1 MKDGLSMN
9 PIEIYLRTLERELQA
24 GNATEHTHR
33 PALKT
38 LLETLYPGVTA
49 TNEPKRVACGAPDF
63 SLTRKKVP
71 LGHIETKDVGVNL
84 AEMERGKGPHG
95 EQFTR
100 YRDGLP
106 NWILTDYLE
115 FRWYVAG
122 QKRLAARL
130 AEIDARGKLKPT
142 PDGEEKLAQLLE
154 AFIKQEALTVSTA
167 KDLAQRMAGM
177 TRIVRDLIIRTF
189 EHEGV
194 GEGSALPKQS
204 GWLHNWLAAF
214 REVLLPD
221 LDEKQFADMFAQT
234 LAYGLFAAKVHSG
247 SGKAF
252 SREMAA
258 FNLPKT
264 NPFLRK
270 LFSEIAGV
278 DMPDTIDWAV
288 DDIVELLKHA
298 DLVEILKDFGKG
310 KGKEDPVVHFYET
323 FLAAY
328 DPKMRELRG
337 VYYTPEPVVSYIVRS
352 IEHLLKTRFNRPKGL
367 ADENT
372 LILDPACG
380 TGTFLYFVIQQI
392 YQKFAAQKGAWDG
405 YVAQHLLNRLF
416 GFELLMAPYAVAHLK
431 LGMELQETGYSFGS
445 DQRLGIY
452 LTNTLEEA
460 AKRSEKLFAQWI
472 SDEANAAA
480 SIKRDLPI
488 MVVMGNPPYSGHSA
502 NRSWEL
508 DNRGKKVP
516 NFIGRL
522 LQDYYK
528 VDGQPLGERNPKWLQ
543 DDYVKFLRFGQWRI
557 ERTGAG
563 VLAFITNH
571 GYLDNPT
578 FRGMRQQL
586 MNAFTE
592 IYVLDLHGNAKKKE
606 VCPDGTKDEN
616 VFDIQQG
623 VALGIFVKEPGKAGP
638 AKVFHADLWGLRESK
653 YTRLFETD
661 VATCKWTG
669 LEPNTPFYLFAPQEI
684 GVRAEYERGWK
695 IRDAMGVNVLGFQ
708 THRDNFAIDFDEKV
722 LRARIENLRA
732 NVKEEDEAE
741 HLQTLRR
748 SYGLRDNRDWQLA
761 VARKQLRDDEK
772 WETHFIRCLYRPFD
786 WRTCYF
792 STVAMDYP
800 RRLLLDHVAG
810 RENLCLLVP
819 RQLGIVG
826 WRHVAVSRDVAES
839 CVVSTKT
846 KEGNYNF
853 PMYVYATSNLE
864 SSGQRDLPQ
873 HGVGP
878 GARRPNLNPKFIADL
893 EKRLGLKFEPER
905 SAAILAAE
913 EKRQQDAG
921 ATGTFGPEDVFHYIY
936 AIFHSPTY
944 RSRYA
949 EFLKSDFPRVPL
961 TSDAHLFRAL
971 CEKGA
976 ELVALHLLESPTL
989 ENPIT
994 GYPVKGSNVVE
1005 KGFPR
1010 YVAPGEPE
1018 PVFVAQVPL
1027 SGPAALPRLKQGRVY
1042 INGSAAAPAADVAV
1056 GFSPPSAGLKA
1067 SATKAGAAL
1076 KASATGQYFEG
1087 VPPEVWNFH
1096 IGGYQVCEKWLKD
1109 RRGRTLSFDDLTH
1122 YQKIITALKET
1133 IRLMGEIDAAIPKWP
1148 IQ

>member
-1 MKDGLSMN
+1 MGSPTDFYRRQ
-9 PIEIYLRTLERELQA
+9 IERELQA

-38 LLETLYPGVTA
+38 LIESLAPGVTA

-84 AEMERGKGPHG
+84 EEMERGKGPHG
-95 EQFTR
+95 EQFIR
-100 YRDGLP
+100 YRDGLA

-122 QKRLAARL
+122 EKRLAARL
-130 AEIDARGKLKPT
+130 AETDARGKLKPT
-142 PDGEEKLAQLLE
+142 PDGEEKLTQLLD
-154 AFIKQEALTVSTA
+154 AFIKQEALTVATA

-177 TRIVRDLIIRTF
+177 TRIVRDLIIGAF
-189 EHEGV
+189 EHEK
-194 GEGSALPKQS
+194 EK

-278 DMPDTIDWAV
+278 DMPETIDWAV

-298 DLVEILKDFGKG
+298 DLGEILKDFGKG

-392 YQKFAAQKGAWDG
+392 REKFASQKGAWDG

-480 SIKRDLPI
+480 EIKRDLPI

-502 NRSWEL
+502 NKGPWIENLMEDYKKDCPEL
-508 DNRGKKVP
+508 
-516 NFIGRL
+516 
-522 LQDYYK
+522 YK
-528 VDGQPLGERNPKWLQ
+528 PAQAKWLH
-543 DDYVKFLRFGQWRI
+543 DDYVKFIRFGQWRI

-578 FRGMRQQL
+578 FRCMRQRL
-586 MNAFTE
+586 IKTFTD
-592 IYVLDLHGNAKKKE
+592 IYILDLHGSSKKKQLS
-606 VCPDGTKDEN
+606 PDGSKDEN

-623 VALGIFVKEPGKAGP
+623 VAIGIFLKNPEKASRTRLHHTE
-638 AKVFHADLWGLRESK
+638 FWGGRESK
-653 YTRLFETD
+653 NTQLYESD
-661 VATCKWTG
+661 VATCEWTRF
-669 LEPNTPFYLFAPQEI
+669 EPQPPLYLFKPQN
-684 GVRAEYERGWK
+684 VRLLAEYEKGWRLPEVMNESGDPAPGIVTTHDEFAISWSPAEAK
-695 IRDAMGVNVLGFQ
+695 EKVNVLLNTASEEEARAKFRLCTQSQWNYDRAKKELRTGSW
-708 THRDNFAIDFDEKV
+708 EKQV
-722 LRARIENLRA
+722 MPI
-732 NVKEEDEAE
+732 
-741 HLQTLRR
+741 
-748 SYGLRDNRDWQLA
+748 
-761 VARKQLRDDEK
+761 
-772 WETHFIRCLYRPFD
+772 LYRPFD
-786 WRTCYF
+786 IRW
-792 STVAMDYP
+792 TVYDS
-800 RRLLLDHVAG
+800 
-810 RENLCLLVP
+810 N
-819 RQLGIVG
+819 
-826 WRHVAVSRDVAES
+826 VAVHRRERVMRHMLAGHNVGLCTTRSTEIGRGFEHVFCSRNLIQHHTVSLKEVNFLLPLYLYRAAKDVAHAQADLE
-839 CVVSTKT
+839 V
-846 KEGNYNF
+846 E
-853 PMYVYATSNLE
+853 TSHC
-864 SSGQRDLPQ
+864 PP
-873 HGVGP
+873 GP
-878 GARRPNLNPKFIADL
+878 GGRRPNLNPKFIAEM
-893 EKRLGLKFEPER
+893 EKRLGLKFVPEMPDVGADQR
-905 SAAILAAE
+905 VRPQKGAH
-913 EKRQQDAG
+913 AG
-921 ATGTFGPEDVFHYIY
+921 APLQNVFGPEDVFNYIY

-944 RSRYA
+944 RTRYA

-961 TSDAHLFRAL
+961 TSDVDLFRAL

-1005 KGFPR
+1005 KGFPK
-1010 YVAPGEPE
+1010 YLAPGEPE

-1027 SGPAALPRLKQGRVY
+1027 SGPAALPRLKAGRVY
-1042 INGSAAAPAADVAV
+1042 INRSAAVPAAKESRQD
-1056 GFSPPSAGLKA
+1056 AG
-1067 SATKAGAAL
+1067 G
-1076 KASATGQYFEG
+1076 TGQYFEG
-1087 VPPEVWNFH
+1087 VPLEVWNFH

-1109 RRGRTLSFDDLTH
+1109 RRGRTLSYDDLTH
-1122 YQKIITALKET
+1122 YAKVVTALKET
-1133 IRLMGEIDAAIPKWP
+1133 LRLMAEIDAAIPKWP
-1148 IQ
+1148 IE

>member
-1 MKDGLSMN
+1 MIGS
-9 PIEIYLRTLERELQA
+9 PIDDYRRQIERELKQ
-24 GNATEHTHR
+24 GDATEHTHR
-33 PALKT
+33 PALKA
-38 LLETLYPGVTA
+38 LIESLAPGVTA

-84 AEMERGKGPHG
+84 EEMERGKGPHG

-122 QKRLAARL
+122 QKRLDARL
-130 AEIDARGKLKPT
+130 AEFDTKGKLKPT
-142 PDGEEKLAQLLE
+142 PDGEEKLAQLLD

-194 GEGSALPKQS
+194 GEGSALPKER

-298 DLVEILKDFGKG
+298 DLGEILKDFGKG

-352 IEHLLKTRFNRPKGL
+352 IDHLLKTRFNRPKGL

-392 YQKFAAQKGAWDG
+392 REKFAGQKGAWDG

-460 AKRSEKLFAQWI
+460 AKRSEQLFAQWI

-502 NRSWEL
+502 NRSWEM

-563 VLAFITNH
+563 ILAFITNH

-586 MNAFTE
+586 MNAFTD
-592 IYVLDLHGNAKKKE
+592 IYILNLHGNAKKKE
-606 VCPDGTKDEN
+606 VCPDGSKDEN

-623 VALGIFVKEPGKAGP
+623 VTLGIFVKESGKKGP
-638 AKVFHADLWGLRESK
+638 AKVFHADLWGIRENK
-653 YTRLFETD
+653 YKYLFERAIETTTWAQLSPNSPAYLFLPQD
-661 VATCKWTG
+661 TG
-669 LEPNTPFYLFAPQEI
+669 LL
-684 GVRAEYERGWK
+684 AEYQRAWR
-695 IRDAMGVNVLGFQ
+695 IADAMPLNAIGLNS
-708 THRDNFAIDFDEKV
+708 HRDEFAVAFDKATLSQRIDDLVSPRATDEDLRTKYS
-722 LRARIENLRA
+722 LTESSDFSLARARMALKREKDPQR
-732 NVKEEDEAE
+732 
-741 HLQTLRR
+741 
-748 SYGLRDNRDWQLA
+748 LA
-761 VARKQLRDDEK
+761 VP
-772 WETHFIRCLYRPFD
+772 CLYRPFD
-786 WRTCYF
+786 ERFLLYHPEVLDRPRPELNAHFIGHRNIGLAATRQTREPFGVLSLDKVCGQHKI
-792 STVAMDYP
+792 VAAYDGSSIFPLYLYP
-800 RRLLLDHVAG
+800 PSQVEKRGQSHLEVELSHWPAG
-810 RENLCLLVP
+810 KDE
-819 RQLGIVG
+819 
-826 WRHVAVSRDVAES
+826 
-839 CVVSTKT
+839 
-846 KEGNYNF
+846 
-853 PMYVYATSNLE
+853 
-864 SSGQRDLPQ
+864 
-873 HGVGP
+873 
-878 GARRPNLNPKFIADL
+878 RRPNLNPKFVADL
-893 EKRLGLKFEPER
+893 QKRLGLKFVPEGR
-905 SAAILAAE
+905 HV
-913 EKRQQDAG
+913 G
-921 ATGTFGPEDVFHYIY
+921 ADQCVRPQKGAHTGVPLQFGPEDVFHYIY

-944 RSRYA
+944 RKCYA

-961 TSDAHLFRAL
+961 TSDVNLFRAL

-994 GYPVKGSNVVE
+994 GYPVQGSNVVE
-1005 KGFPR
+1005 KGFPK

-1018 PVFVAQVPL
+1018 PGTGKPL
-1027 SGPAALPRLKQGRVY
+1027 KVGRVY
-1042 INGSAAAPAADVAV
+1042 INAV
-1056 GFSPPSAGLKA
+1056 
-1067 SATKAGAAL
+1067 AAL
-1076 KASATGQYFEG
+1076 YERRIAEEGDGGRRPPLQGGQYFEG
-1087 VPPEVWNFH
+1087 VPPEVWEFH

-1122 YQKIITALKET
+1122 YQKVIMALKET
-1133 IRLMGEIDAAIPKWP
+1133 IRLMAEIDAAIPKWP
-1148 IQ
+1148 IK

>member
-1 MKDGLSMN
+1 MAVS
-9 PIEIYLRTLERELQA
+9 PIDVYRRQMERELQA
-24 GNATEHTHR
+24 GNATEGTHR

-38 LLETLYPGVTA
+38 LIESLHPGVTA

-106 NWILTDYLE
+106 NWILTDYVE

-122 QKRLAARL
+122 EKRLTARL
-130 AEIDARGKLKPT
+130 ARQDAKGRLVPT
-142 PDGEEKLAQLLE
+142 ANDEEELSRLLD

-278 DMPDTIDWAV
+278 DMPETIDWAV

-298 DLVEILKDFGKG
+298 DLGEILKDFGKG

-337 VYYTPEPVVSYIVRS
+337 VYYTPEAVVSYIVRS
-352 IEHLLKTRFNRPKGL
+352 VDHLLKTRFNRPKAL

-392 YQKFAAQKGAWDG
+392 YQKFAAQRGAWDG

-431 LGMELQETGYSFGS
+431 LGMELQETGYTFGS

-460 AKRSEKLFAQWI
+460 AKKSEKLFAQWI

-480 SIKRDLPI
+480 DIKATRPI
-488 MVVMGNPPYSGHSA
+488 MIVLGNPPYSYESA
-502 NRSWEL
+502 NTGPWISNLVR
-508 DNRGKKVP
+508 
-516 NFIGRL
+516 
-522 LQDYYK
+522 DYYE
-528 VDGQPLGERNPKWLQ
+528 VDGQSLHEKNPKGLQ
-543 DDYVKFLRFGQWRI
+543 DDYVKFIRFAQWRI
-557 ERTGAG
+557 EKTGEG
-563 VLAFITNH
+563 IIGYISNH

-578 FRGMRQQL
+578 FRGMRQHL
-586 MNAFTE
+586 MGTFDE
-592 IYVLDLHGNAKKKE
+592 IFVYDLHGNAKKKE
-606 VCPDGTKDEN
+606 KTPDGREDKN

-623 VALGIFVKEPGKAGP
+623 VAILLCVRGKGTTGGAR
-638 AKVFHADLWGLRESK
+638 VRHSDLWGLREIK
-653 YTRLFETD
+653 YKSLAETD
-661 VATCKWTG
+661 LTTTHWTE
-669 LEPNTPFYLFAPQEI
+669 LKPESPFYLFVPRNTELLAEYQHGWQLTQIMPVNSVGITTSRDDLTVHMSPQEARRVLSEFI
-684 GVRAEYERGWK
+684 SLPAETARQQFQ
-695 IRDAMGVNVLGFQ
+695 LGPD
-708 THRDNFAIDFDEKV
+708 T
-722 LRARIENLRA
+722 
-732 NVKEEDEAE
+732 
-741 HLQTLRR
+741 
-748 SYGLRDNRDWQLA
+748 RDWQVALA
-761 VARKQLRDDEK
+761 QADLKQTNLADK
-772 WETHFIRCLYRPFD
+772 YLIRMLYRPFD
-786 WRTCYF
+786 VRFTYYTGQSRGFHSMPRPAVTKHMLVGDNVALCANRQVNAEFRHTLVART
-792 STVAMDYP
+792 
-800 RRLLLDHVAG
+800 
-810 RENLCLLVP
+810 
-819 RQLGIVG
+819 
-826 WRHVAVSRDVAES
+826 AV
-839 CVVSTKT
+839 
-846 KEGNYNF
+846 EGNSVSLATRERTYMF
-853 PMYVYATSNLE
+853 PLYLYPDRE
-864 SSGQRDLPQ
+864 GEKHGQGALAVEASHWPPGP
-873 HGVGP
+873 HG
-878 GARRPNLNPKFIADL
+878 RRPNLNPEFIAEM
-893 EKRLGLKFEPER
+893 EKRLGVKFVPEGAVLGR
-905 SAAILAAE
+905 GGLGPP
-913 EKRQQDAG
+913 AG
-921 ATGTFGPEDVFHYIY
+921 ARRAPLPNTFGPEDVFNYIY

-944 RSRYA
+944 RQRYA
-949 EFLKSDFPRVPL
+949 EFLKIDFPRVPL
-961 TSDAHLFRAL
+961 TSDVNLFRAL

-1005 KGFPR
+1005 KGFPK

-1018 PVFVAQVPL
+1018 PVFVEAASRRQMNGEVNSPL
-1027 SGPAALPRLKQGRVY
+1027 QSALRRLKEGRVY
-1042 INGSAAAPAADVAV
+1042 INKAAVAAMSPSPSSRKSPVGTPA
-1056 GFSPPSAGLKA
+1056 LQ
-1067 SATKAGAAL
+1067 
-1076 KASATGQYFEG
+1076 GQYFEG
-1087 VPPEVWNFH
+1087 VPPEVRNFH

-1109 RRGRTLSFDDLTH
+1109 RRGRTLSYDDTTH
-1122 YQKIITALKET
+1122 YQKIIVALKET
-1133 IRLMGEIDAAIPKWP
+1133 IRLMAEIDAAIPKWP
-1148 IQ
+1148 IE

>member
-1 MKDGLSMN
+1 
-9 PIEIYLRTLERELQA
+9 
-24 GNATEHTHR
+24 
-33 PALKT
+33 
-38 LLETLYPGVTA
+38 
-49 TNEPKRVACGAPDF
+49 
-63 SLTRKKVP
+63 
-71 LGHIETKDVGVNL
+71 
-84 AEMERGKGPHG
+84 
-95 EQFTR
+95 
-100 YRDGLP
+100 
-106 NWILTDYLE
+106 
-115 FRWYVAG
+115 
-122 QKRLAARL
+122 
-130 AEIDARGKLKPT
+130 
-142 PDGEEKLAQLLE
+142 
-154 AFIKQEALTVSTA
+154 
-167 KDLAQRMAGM
+167 MAGM
-177 TRIVRDLIIRTF
+177 TRIVRDLIIGAF
-189 EHEGV
+189 EHEK
-194 GEGSALPKQS
+194 EK

-247 SGKAF
+247 AGKAF

-298 DLVEILKDFGKG
+298 DLGEILKDFGKG
-310 KGKEDPVVHFYET
+310 EGKKDPVVHFYET

-337 VYYTPEPVVSYIVRS
+337 VYYTPEAVVSYIVRS
-352 IEHLLKTRFNRPKGL
+352 IDHLLKTRFNRPKGL

-460 AKRSEKLFAQWI
+460 AKKSEKLFAQWI

-502 NRSWEL
+502 NRSWEM

-586 MNAFTE
+586 MNAFTD
-592 IYVLDLHGNAKKKE
+592 IYILNLHGNAKKKE
-606 VCPDGTKDEN
+606 RAPDGSKDEN

-623 VALGIFVKEPGKAGP
+623 VAIGIFVKAPSVAAVSPPPSSRRSESA
-638 AKVFHADLWGLRESK
+638 ATATVHHADLWGLRKGK
-653 YTRLFETD
+653 YAQLFETD
-661 VATCKWTG
+661 LAGSQWTE
-669 LEPNTPFYLFAPQEI
+669 LEPAPPFYLFVPQDTGLRE
-684 GVRAEYERGWK
+684 EYERGWK
-695 IRDAMGVNVLGFQ
+695 VTRIFTVNSVGFQ
-708 THRDNFAIDFDEKV
+708 THRDYLVISPSRAELLQRMTDFANPAYSDEE
-722 LRARIENLRA
+722 I
-732 NVKEEDEAE
+732 
-741 HLQTLRR
+741 RR
-748 SYGLRDNRDWQLA
+748 RYFSHIQAGKYPAGDTRDWKLSSSRRA
-761 VARKQLRDDEK
+761 LESVAELSS
-772 WETHFIRCLYRPFD
+772 WMTPCIRRPFD
-786 WRTCYF
+786 FQFYF
-792 STVAMDYP
+792 FHPAAIEYGRPSVMDSLIGHDNKA
-800 RRLLLDHVAG
+800 LLWTRPMSPNYEFSVLTAACAADQSVVGNKVAG
-810 RENLCLLVP
+810 A
-819 RQLGIVG
+819 GGTYVG
-826 WRHVAVSRDVAES
+826 PLYRYGNDVQE
-839 CVVSTKT
+839 K
-846 KEGNYNF
+846 
-853 PMYVYATSNLE
+853 
-864 SSGQRDLPQ
+864 SGQAPLQVQPSPWPS
-873 HGVGP
+873 GP
-878 GARRPNLNPKFIADL
+878 GGRRPNLNPEFIADL
-893 EKRLGLKFEPER
+893 EKRLRMKFVPE
-905 SAAILAAE
+905 
-913 EKRQQDAG
+913 G
-921 ATGTFGPEDVFHYIY
+921 AVIGRGGPLRPSRREHHEGAPLQFGPEDVFNYIY

-949 EFLKSDFPRVPL
+949 EFLKIDFPRVPL
-961 TSDAHLFRAL
+961 TSDVNLFRAL

-976 ELVALHLLESPTL
+976 ELVALHLLESPRL

-1005 KGFPR
+1005 KGFPK

-1018 PVFVAQVPL
+1018 PGTGKPL
-1027 SGPAALPRLKQGRVY
+1027 KAGRVY
-1042 INGSAAAPAADVAV
+1042 INAVAPVYGRRGPGVILSASEESRH
-1056 GFSPPSAGLKA
+1056 FEMKKTLRSAQGDKPLQKD
-1067 SATKAGAAL
+1067 S
-1076 KASATGQYFEG
+1076 GQYFEG
-1087 VPPEVWNFH
+1087 VPPEVWQFH
-1096 IGGYQVCEKWLKD
+1096 LGGYQVCEKWLKD
-1109 RRGRTLSFDDLTH
+1109 RRGRTLGYDDLEH
-1122 YQKIITALKET
+1122 YRKVVTALKET
-1133 IRLMGEIDAAIPKWP
+1133 IRLMAEIDAAIPKWP
-1148 IQ
+1148 IE

>member
-1 MKDGLSMN
+1 
-9 PIEIYLRTLERELQA
+9 
-24 GNATEHTHR
+24 
-33 PALKT
+33 
-38 LLETLYPGVTA
+38 
-49 TNEPKRVACGAPDF
+49 
-63 SLTRKKVP
+63 
-71 LGHIETKDVGVNL
+71 
-84 AEMERGKGPHG
+84 MERGKGPNG
-95 EQFTR
+95 EQFIR

-122 QKRLAARL
+122 EKRLDARL
-130 AEIDARGKLKPT
+130 AEFDIKGKLKPT
-142 PDGEEKLAQLLE
+142 PDGEEKLTQLLE

-167 KDLAQRMAGM
+167 KDLAQCMAGM

-189 EHEGV
+189 EHEG
-194 GEGSALPKQS
+194 EGSALPKER

-214 REVLLPD
+214 REVLIPD
-221 LDEKQFADMFAQT
+221 LDEKQFAVMFAQT
-234 LAYGLFAAKVHSG
+234 LAYGLFAAKVHAG
-247 SGKAF
+247 SGKPF
-252 SREMAA
+252 SRELAA
-258 FNLPKT
+258 YNLPKT

-278 DMPDTIDWAV
+278 DMPETIDWAV
-288 DDIVELLKHA
+288 DEIVELLKHA
-298 DLVEILKDFGKG
+298 DLGEILRDFGKG

-352 IEHLLKTRFNRPKGL
+352 LDHLLKTRFSRPKAL

-405 YVAQHLLNRLF
+405 YVAQRLLNRLF

-431 LGMELQETGYSFGS
+431 LGMQLHETGYGFGS
-445 DQRLGIY
+445 EQRLGIY

-502 NRSWEL
+502 NRSWEM

-557 ERTGAG
+557 QRTGAG
-563 VLAFITNH
+563 ILAFITNH

-586 MNAFTE
+586 MNAFTG

-606 VCPDGTKDEN
+606 RAPDGSKDEN

-623 VALGIFVKEPGKAGP
+623 VTLGIFVREPGKAGP
-638 AKVFHADLWGLRESK
+638 AKVFHTDLWGLRETK
-653 YTRLFETD
+653 YKYLFEADVETTQWSQLSPQSLVYLYVPQNTD
-661 VATCKWTG
+661 LLA
-669 LEPNTPFYLFAPQEI
+669 Q
-684 GVRAEYERGWK
+684 YERGWK
-695 IRDAMGVNVLGFQ
+695 VRDAMPVNVLGFQ
-708 THRDNFAIDFDEKV
+708 THRDDFAIDFAQGALRSRIVDFRRDSVTDDEV
-722 LRARIENLRA
+722 RQL
-732 NVKEEDEAE
+732 
-741 HLQTLRR
+741 
-748 SYGLRDNRDWQLA
+748 YGLHDNRDWQLSA
-761 VARKQLRDDEK
+761 ARKEARDDK
-772 WETHFIRCLYRPFD
+772 QWEQRLMRCLYRPFD
-786 WRTCYF
+786 WRFCYF

-800 RRLLLDHVAG
+800 RRELLDHVAG

-826 WRHVAVSRDVAES
+826 WRHVAISRDVAES

-846 KEGNYNF
+846 KEQNYNF
-853 PMYVYATSNLE
+853 PLYVYATRNFE

-873 HGVGP
+873 HGVGAS
-878 GARRPNLNPKFIADL
+878 ARKPNFNSKFIADV
-893 EKRLGLKFEPER
+893 EKRVGLSFVSDGKGD
-905 SAAILAAE
+905 L
-913 EKRQQDAG
+913 KK
-921 ATGTFGPEDVFHYIY
+921 TFGPEDVFNYMY
-936 AIFHSPTY
+936 AVFHSPTY
-944 RSRYA
+944 RQRYA
-949 EFLKSDFPRVPL
+949 EFLKIDFPRVPL
-961 TSDAHLFRAL
+961 TSDANLFRAL

-976 ELVALHLLESPTL
+976 ELVALHLLESPRL

-994 GYPVKGSNVVE
+994 GYPVKGSNVVDR
-1005 KGFPR
+1005 GFPK
-1010 YVAPGEPE
+1010 YVGPGEPE
-1018 PVFVAQVPL
+1018 P
-1027 SGPAALPRLKQGRVY
+1027 GTGKALKVGRVY
-1042 INGSAAAPAADVAV
+1042 INVAQRSLSSVAALPPRRALGGAENARAAGKA
-1056 GFSPPSAGLKA
+1056 AGLE
-1067 SATKAGAAL
+1067 SEPC
-1076 KASATGQYFEG
+1076 ATGQYFEG

-1109 RRGRTLSFDDLTH
+1109 RRGRTLSYDDLTH
-1122 YQKIITALKET
+1122 YAKVVAALSET
-1133 IRLMGEIDAAIPKWP
+1133 IRLMAAIDAAIPKWP
-1148 IQ
+1148 LT

>member
-1 MKDGLSMN
+1 MAVG
-9 PIEIYLRTLERELQA
+9 PIDVYRRQIERELKQ
-24 GNATEHTHR
+24 GDATEGTHR

-38 LLETLYPGVTA
+38 LIESLHPGVTA

-63 SLTRKKVP
+63 SVSRKNVP
-71 LGHIETKDVGVNL
+71 LGKIETKDIGVDL
-84 AEMERGKGPHG
+84 DEMERGKGPHG

-122 QKRLAARL
+122 QKRLDARL
-130 AEIDARGKLKPT
+130 AEFDTKGKLKPT
-142 PDGEEKLAQLLE
+142 PHGEEKLAQLLE

-167 KDLAQRMAGM
+167 RDLAQRMAGM

-194 GEGSALPKQS
+194 GEGSALPKER
-204 GWLHNWLAAF
+204 GWLHNWLGAF

-298 DLVEILKDFGKG
+298 DLGEILKDFGKG

-323 FLAAY
+323 FLASY

-352 IEHLLKTRFNRPKGL
+352 LDHLLKTRFNRPKGL

-431 LGMELQETGYSFGS
+431 LGMQLQETGYSFGS

-480 SIKRDLPI
+480 GIKRDLPI

-502 NRSWEL
+502 NKGEWVQNLVEDYKRDCPEL
-508 DNRGKKVP
+508 
-516 NFIGRL
+516 
-522 LQDYYK
+522 YK
-528 VDGQPLGERNPKWLQ
+528 PAQAKWLQ
-543 DDYVKFLRFGQWRI
+543 DDYVKFIRWGQWRI

-563 VLAFITNH
+563 ILAFVTNH

-578 FRGMRQQL
+578 FRGMRQRL
-586 MNAFTE
+586 MKTFSE
-592 IYVLDLHGNAKKKE
+592 IYILNLHGSSKKKD
-606 VCPDGTKDEN
+606 VCPDGSKDEN

-623 VALGIFVKEPGKAGP
+623 VSIGIFISQPGKNSVP
-638 AKVFHADLWGLRESK
+638 KVHYADLWGVRETK
-653 YTRLFETD
+653 YTRLFESDIQDTEWKELKPQ
-661 VATCKWTG
+661 APT
-669 LEPNTPFYLFAPQEI
+669 YLFIPQNADLLSEYQQEWKLPDAMNQNGDPAPGIVTTQDEFAISWDSQEAKEK
-684 GVRAEYERGWK
+684 VRRLLATDSEEEARAQFRLCSQSQWNYERAKEELHDGGWK
-695 IRDAMGVNVLGFQ
+695 KRVTPI
-708 THRDNFAIDFDEKV
+708 
-722 LRARIENLRA
+722 
-732 NVKEEDEAE
+732 
-741 HLQTLRR
+741 
-748 SYGLRDNRDWQLA
+748 
-761 VARKQLRDDEK
+761 
-772 WETHFIRCLYRPFD
+772 LYRPFD
-786 WRTCYF
+786 IRW
-792 STVAMDYP
+792 TVYDS
-800 RRLLLDHVAG
+800 
-810 RENLCLLVP
+810 N
-819 RQLGIVG
+819 
-826 WRHVAVSRDVAES
+826 VAVHRRDRVMRHMLAGQNLGVCTNREVNGGFRHALCTRNIINDCAVSLETRERTYLFPLYLYPVAEE
-839 CVVSTKT
+839 TKH
-846 KEGNYNF
+846 
-853 PMYVYATSNLE
+853 
-864 SSGQRDLPQ
+864 GQGGL
-873 HGVGP
+873 GVEASHWSLGP
-878 GARRPNLNPKFIADL
+878 GGRTPNLNPQFVAEM
-893 EKRLGLKFEPER
+893 EKRLALKFVPEVP
-905 SAAILAAE
+905 
-913 EKRQQDAG
+913 DVG
-921 ATGTFGPEDVFHYIY
+921 ADQRVRPREGAHTGAPLQFGAEDVFNYIY

-944 RSRYA
+944 RARYA

-961 TSDAHLFRAL
+961 TSDASLFRAL

-994 GYPVKGSNVVE
+994 GYPVKGSNVVD
-1005 KGFPR
+1005 KGFPK

-1018 PVFVAQVPL
+1018 PAT
-1027 SGPAALPRLKQGRVY
+1027 GKRLDVGRVY
-1042 INGSAAAPAADVAV
+1042 INKDDPQS
-1056 GFSPPSAGLKA
+1056 K
-1067 SATKAGAAL
+1067 TK
-1076 KASATGQYFEG
+1076 GQYFEG
-1087 VPPEVWNFH
+1087 VPPEVWNF
-1096 IGGYQVCEKWLKD
+1096 
-1109 RRGRTLSFDDLTH
+1109 
-1122 YQKIITALKET
+1122 
-1133 IRLMGEIDAAIPKWP
+1133 
-1148 IQ
+1148 